1 MSFRLAI
8 LVVGLLA
15 GFDVT
20 DGIAQT
26 VPVMGY
32 VAAKNANPKRLE
44 VFKQGL
50 TDSGYVDGKN
60 IRIEFREAVLDAEYH
75 EVMTELVNRKV
86 DIILAA
92 NVAATVAAA
101 KATNAIPVVML
112 AVFDPVGVGVVKS
125 LERPGT
131 NVTGTTM
138 YAPQLI
144 GERVRI
150 LERIVPNLDKV
161 AMVLNGNNANNAA
174 QLELLRSE
182 ARKLGVEVQSLDI
195 RKPEDVDA
203 AFDKALA
210 FGAKA
215 LVNAVDSFINSRR
228 FALAAGAAKH
238 RLPVVYTDVEY
249 VLAGG
254 LMALGPGHY
263 EGYYGAAKYVD
274 QILRGANPADLPIAG
289 PTQFTMSANRTALA
303 KLGLSLL
310 LTSPPAS
317 MNGLTEPRRR
327 TSVLNAK
334 NPEAANPRAAG
345 VICSRGGSVCWRP
358 SPRMLP
364 PQPPQRGIYPSPCN
378 RLSSFQNFFWQPH
391 SSQTRKK
398 G

>member
-1 MSFRLAI
+1 MSLWQRI
-8 LVVGLLA
+8 GMLVAVLLA
-15 GFDVT
+15 ALQTTGGT
-20 DGIAQT
+20 AQT

-44 VFKQGL
+44 IFRQGL
-50 TDSGYVDGKN
+50 TELGYVEGKN
-60 IRIEFREAVLDAEYH
+60 VRIEYREAVLDAEYQG
-75 EVMTELVNRKV
+75 VMGDLVNRKV
-86 DIILAA
+86 DVILAA

-101 KATNAIPVVML
+101 KATNTIPIVML

-150 LERIVPNLDKV
+150 LKRLVPNLDKV
-161 AMVLNGNNANNAA
+161 AMALNGNNANNAG
-174 QLELLRSE
+174 QFELLRSE
-182 ARKLGVEVQSLDI
+182 ARTLGIDVQPLDI

-215 LVNAVDSFINSRR
+215 LVNAVDTFINSQR

-238 RLPVVYTDVEY
+238 KLPVVYTDVEY

-274 QILRGANPADLPIAG
+274 KILRGANPADLPIAG
-289 PTQFTMSANRTALA
+289 PTKFTMSVNRTALA
-303 KLGLSLL
+303 KLGLAL
-310 LTSPPAS
+310 
-317 MNGLTEPRRR
+317 
-327 TSVLNAK
+327 
-334 NPEAANPRAAG
+334 
-345 VICSRGGSVCWRP
+345 P
-358 SPRMLP
+358 SE
-364 PQPPQRGIYPSPCN
+364 
-378 RLSSFQNFFWQPH
+378 LSARVNEWID
-391 SSQTRKK
+391 
-398 G
+398 